1 MAKRNYLVEGLSGAG
16 KSSVYE
22 ELIGRGYKAISTD
35 RAWKRS
41 DPDAGLPGGR
51 AQYANSMWDEQ
62 KAVGELESP
71 EPDVLFVCGSSRNRD
86 RFLPY
91 FTKIF
96 NLRIDDD
103 TMRRRLHERTNND
116 FGKQP
121 EELELML
128 RLNRSDEKPAGAID
142 VDATQPLDQVVD
154 EVLRLANCRTVASD
168 STLTPWSKRGSATG
182 QSFVISESALPIVQA
197 AAGRRKRIVRGASDE
212 FWDVLGRET
221 ITRIDYAWS
230 GYVLATL
237 LPYLDEQGIDLMH
250 SDHDEVASTISQTR
264 EGSVFVLTSDHRER
278 YLARLD
284 PSAFDGAVLRR
295 YYEQFHET
303 TAEGVDYAMLDG
315 IAFFRDTLAPLD
327 SAVVAV
333 FSHRIVPAPA
343 ELHADIYARGAYSTL
358 CEWPLRFEPLIDGVP
373 ERGVE
378 VCVALPHPREC
389 VGVVVVVAV
398 A

>member
-22 ELIGRGYKAISTD
+22 ELIRRGYKAISTD
-35 RAWKRS
+35 RAWKYHS
-41 DPDAGLPGGR
+41 DPGTGLPGG
-51 AQYANSMWDEQ
+51 AIHHDNSLWDQQ
-62 KAVGELESP
+62 KAVSELESL

-103 TMRRRLHERTNND
+103 TMRCRLQERTNND
-116 FGKQP
+116 FGKQS

-142 VDATQPLDQVVD
+142 VDATQPLDRVVD
-154 EVLRLANCRTVASD
+154 ELLRLANCRTAKSD
-168 STLTPWSKRGSATG
+168 SRLTPWSKRASAIG
-182 QSFVISESALPIVQA
+182 QSFVISESALQ
-197 AAGRRKRIVRGASDE
+197 IVRGTRTE

-221 ITRIDYAWS
+221 ITRFEYAWS
-230 GYVLATL
+230 GYVLAAL
-237 LPYLDEQGIDLMH
+237 LSYLDEQGIDLLH
-250 SDHDEVASTISQTR
+250 SDHDAAASTLSQTR
-264 EGSVFVLTSDHRER
+264 EASVFVLTSDHRER

-295 YYEQFHET
+295 YYEELNEM

-315 IAFFRDTLAPLD
+315 IAFFRDTLAPLRP
-327 SAVVAV
+327 AIVAV
-333 FSHRIVPAPA
+333 FII
-343 ELHADIYARGAYSTL
+343 E
-358 CEWPLRFEPLIDGVP
+358 
-373 ERGVE
+373 
-378 VCVALPHPREC
+378 
-389 VGVVVVVAV
+389 
-398 A
+398 

>member
-22 ELIGRGYKAISTD
+22 ELIRRGYKAISTD
-35 RAWKRS
+35 RAWKYRA
-41 DPDAGLPGGR
+41 DPDTGPGR
-51 AQYANSMWDEQ
+51 PIHYDNSMWDRQ

-71 EPDVLFVCGSSRNRD
+71 EPEVLFVCGSSRNRD

-103 TMRRRLHERTNND
+103 TMRHRLRERTNNE

-121 EELELML
+121 EEVELML

-142 VDATQPLDQVVD
+142 LDGTQPLDQMVD
-154 EVLRLANCRTVASD
+154 ELLRLANCRTVNSD
-168 STLTPWSKRGSATG
+168 STLTPWSKRGSAIG

-197 AAGRRKRIVRGASDE
+197 AASPRKRIVRGTSDE

-221 ITRIDYAWS
+221 ITRIEYAWS
-230 GYVLATL
+230 GHVLATL
-237 LPYLDEQGIDLMH
+237 LPYLDEQRIDLLH
-250 SDHDEVASTISQTR
+250 SDHDEVASTITQTR

-295 YYEQFHET
+295 YYEEFNET
-303 TAEGVDYAMLDG
+303 AAEGVDYAMLDG

-327 SAVVAV
+327 SAIVAV
-333 FSHRIVPAPA
+333 FI
-343 ELHADIYARGAYSTL
+343 IG
-358 CEWPLRFEPLIDGVP
+358 
-373 ERGVE
+373 
-378 VCVALPHPREC
+378 
-389 VGVVVVVAV
+389 
-398 A
+398 